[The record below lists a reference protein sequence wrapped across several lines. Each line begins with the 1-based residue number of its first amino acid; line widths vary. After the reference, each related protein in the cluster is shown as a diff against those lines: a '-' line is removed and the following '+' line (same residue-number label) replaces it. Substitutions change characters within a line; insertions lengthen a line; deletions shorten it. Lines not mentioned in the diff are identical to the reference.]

1 MSDDLTQELKFVAD
15 PSGIEAG
22 VERGKRSI
30 KSLGKAAEDVG
41 REGGDSLGKVGKGAE
56 RSAKEIEQATRN
68 MEANLQRQI
77 AKFESAGQSARQ
89 YQESLARLRGADLAK
104 LKPLLDQLDA
114 AKAKSEAAARSTDVL
129 TKSTN
134 SLGTAASY
142 ARGHLVAMAGS
153 ITATAIVG
161 FIKSVNDGVDALND
175 IRDATGSTIENIS
188 ALEDVGRRT
197 GASFET
203 VGSILVKFN
212 DVLSKATPKSDIAN
226 ALKAIGLEA
235 EALKKLDPAEA
246 LRVTA
251 VALSNYADD
260 ANKARLVQDLFGKSV
275 KEAAPFLADLAE
287 KGELVAKVTQ
297 KQAEEADKFNKELF
311 ALEANSI
318 DAARALT
325 GPLIEGINATAK
337 AFREGREAGKSFWEI
352 AAGQYWKNV
361 RAQYGMLGVDTGPSA
376 DASANAAAQAEKLQ
390 ALQNKLVGVQLAAD
404 REPGN
409 ETAQRRLKSL
419 QTQIESTKKAA
430 DEAARAVINL
440 MAPPAEYTP
449 PPAQDDKPTVKLGPT
464 EAERARVEAAAK
476 KAADAEKK
484 RLEDL
489 QKTWAELNG
498 LSSSYYADLKRL
510 QDQRASGELP
520 EEQYAQAVEKLIQR
534 QPFAI
539 ELQKKDAE
547 AMKASAKAAQQLAD
561 ARNDDYD
568 AGEKFLEQQ
577 RDLASEVVKGIEE
590 RIAALALEDD
600 AASLAAATNFSL
612 AEALLRVRAARLQEK
627 LDGPT
632 GSYEGSEDYLRRKAE
647 IDALNREADQIGR
660 NDRNERVRDTTKRAQ
675 QEWERY
681 VEDTSRGLG
690 DAIETAIFDGSKAGG
705 EKMREVLQE
714 ALLRKPLRMLI
725 DGVMN
730 QVTGGALNLLFGGG
744 GGGGALGGAAGGGN
758 PLGGLLSLGS
768 SAYNAYSGLTSGTG
782 VLGSIGSYFGLGSQ
796 TVSAGANINLLA
808 SGIPG
813 AQAVGS
819 GSLAAGGGL
828 TTVGAGSWTAG
839 GIAGLIA
846 AVVINAFGGMRSE
859 SMIGSGLRG
868 TLDGKR
874 NLEPWEEWREG
885 GGILFG
891 PEFTTGNPLQML
903 EDYRKKIA
911 DYYAQPAE
919 LQNSPQSVETWER
932 IVREMEKN
940 TAGLSELVTRQSKAV
955 NDGYNALRTNIVGMA
970 DSIGLA
976 GSKVK
981 DFAFVLDTQDLNFQ
995 GLKPEEIQAKIAKT
1009 LEKAGNT
1016 MAKELLGYF
1025 EPVTETITRQITENV
1040 GSSEGQDSMYVYR
1053 TETETETKMVYRA
1066 SQYAKAGETVLET
1079 LTRLSTSFNTLN
1091 TTMDALGYGIQEGSL
1106 ALADFASD
1114 FIEAFGGLEKF
1125 TATTS
1130 AYMQAYYSD
1139 EERRQALLRSG
1150 ARQANA
1156 LGLSGVT
1163 AESLEQL
1170 GNAGMRAFIDG
1181 ITAGGASAKQI
1192 ADAMDLAVFLAP
1204 AFQQAVEAQPEVASP
1219 GTSAADAAASRL
1231 KSLQD
1236 EQVQLQIEMA
1246 QAMGNTAEEIRLL
1259 TLEMNEVEKAA
1270 FMANRA
1276 LRLEVNA
1283 QNAIN
1288 DLRDDGRRLQA
1299 DVLRAQGD
1307 ETGASALEAAL
1318 DREAFMAP
1326 FAELTGAR
1334 KAEIATLYDANV
1346 ATRAYVQS
1354 LKDAQQARVDALV
1367 AQRNDAQQ
1375 SIAETTTATE
1385 AAWTAIEATFA
1396 KARQE
1401 LESTRASLQQFVDT
1415 AKSGAQSMFGA
1426 VDDVARFQM
1435 VEGRAFI
1442 EEALATAQANG
1453 GKVPEGKDLAD
1464 AIAAVERGF
1473 SASAGVSKAESDY
1486 QRLVVANQL
1495 KGLQEVGE
1503 DQLSDTEKQLK
1514 KLDQDLEQGRTMI
1527 NELRGINTGAKDMAT
1542 ALANLVTAFNKE
1554 SEARANAA
1562 AKGIL
1567 SSRGGYF
1574 DYATGT
1580 GLTSSGVFF
1589 DADAIKQAAIDSGA
1603 TGPQMFAAIKAAGF
1617 TIAEAEKM
1625 FGSAPGSLE
1634 NEAKKYGVPIF
1645 HEGTDYVPRTGWALL
1660 QEGEA
1665 VIPAKHNPFPVGDLS
1680 GSGRLE
1686 ALMARQTERMDAM
1699 VASVDKVAA
1708 STLRTA
1714 QILDS
1719 VKRGNALAMAEP
1731 TEF

>member
-1 MSDDLTQELKFVAD
+1 MSEDLTQELKFTAD
-15 PSGIEAG
+15 STGIEAG
-22 VERGKRSI
+22 IERGKRSI

-41 REGGDSLGKVGKGAE
+41 KEGGDSLGKVGAGAQK
-56 RSAKEIEQATRN
+56 SAKEIDQATRN

-89 YQESLARLRGADLAK
+89 YQESLARMRGADIAK

-114 AKAKSEAAARSTDVL
+114 AKAKTDAAARAADGLS
-129 TKSTN
+129 KSTN
-134 SLGTAASY
+134 SLGTAASF
-142 ARGHLVAMAGS
+142 ARGHLMAMAGS
-153 ITATAIVG
+153 LTAGAIVG

-175 IRDATGSTIENIS
+175 IRDATGASIENIS

-226 ALKAIGLEA
+226 AFKAIGLEA
-235 EALKKLDPAEA
+235 AALQKLDPAEA
-246 LRVTA
+246 LRQTA

-260 ANKARLVQDLFGKSV
+260 ANKARLIQDLFGKSV

-297 KQAEEADKFNKELF
+297 KQADEADRFNKELF
-311 ALEANSI
+311 AMKANAT
-318 DAARALT
+318 DLAREMV
-325 GPLIEGINATAK
+325 GPLVEGINQVAK
-337 AFREGREAGKSFWEI
+337 AFREGRAAGQGFWEI
-352 AAGQYWKNV
+352 ASRRYWNNV
-361 RAQYGMLGVDTGPSA
+361 REFYGQPQETLQDAQLKK
-376 DASANAAAQAEKLQ
+376 ASENAAAQAEKLQ
-390 ALQNKLVGVQLAAD
+390 GLQHRLVDA
-404 REPGN
+404 
-409 ETAQRRLKSL
+409 ETEVARNPNSDLAQRRLASL
-419 QTQIESTKKAA
+419 QKQLNETKKAA
-430 DEAARAVINL
+430 DEAAIAVINL
-440 MAPPAEYTP
+440 VNPPVEYVP
-449 PPAQDDKPTVKLGPT
+449 PEPPKESVKLEPT
-464 EAERARVEAAAK
+464 AAERAAAEAAAK

-547 AMKASAKAAQQLAD
+547 AMKESAKAAQQLAD

-600 AASLAAATNFSL
+600 AASLAAATNISL

-725 DGVMN
+725 DGVLN
-730 QVTGGALNLLFGGG
+730 QVTGGALNFLFGGG

-885 GGILFG
+885 GGLVFG
-891 PEFTTGNPLQML
+891 PEFTTGNPLQQL

-940 TAGLSELVTRQSKAV
+940 TAGLSEQVTRQSKAV

-1181 ITAGGASAKQI
+1181 ITANGASAKQI

-1231 KSLQD
+1231 KSLQE

-1375 SIAETTTATE
+1375 SITETTTATE

-1699 VASVDKVAA
+1699 VASVDKVAT